1 MSQSVLGLFAVR
13 FGLLRL
19 VQRLFSCFRTR
30 SFQWFNWAVL
40 RACVCSFGLC
50 LIPGLSGASCCTSG
64 CNSFLNKKTWPNS
77 LATPARNPSKC
88 LRCRMQ
94 ARGTTEGGWPASE
107 TATCVDWMRDQG
119 EREMHRSSSY
129 CLSSAMTVEPSDQLS
144 TRDPRFDAAKKEALD
159 ASRVGPTRT
168 LVLVVV
174 LLCGLLLWS
183 LSAADVS
190 GTDSTGACSFKR
202 EIPTWVSIAVRT
214 GDVVQ
219 ITLHKSVQYFA
230 TPTWPSLK

>member
-1 MSQSVLGLFAVR
+1 MSDASTRHNRGRLAGFRNSNVCGLDA
-13 FGLLRL
+13 
-19 VQRLFSCFRTR
+19 R
-30 SFQWFNWAVL
+30 S
-40 RACVCSFGLC
+40 R
-50 LIPGLSGASCCTSG
+50 
-64 CNSFLNKKTWPNS
+64 
-77 LATPARNPSKC
+77 
-88 LRCRMQ
+88 
-94 ARGTTEGGWPASE
+94 
-107 TATCVDWMRDQG
+107 

-168 LVLVVV
+168 LVHLVLVVV